1 METCRWL
8 VANRARLNVEDD
20 FGRTPVDMAENNG
33 HDDIASFLR
42 TCINNLEGKR
52 TRTCIN
58 NLEGKR
64 TSLESLLIGGW
75 VAMAVVEYWCC
86 LNFKWSH

>member
-52 TRTCIN
+52 T
-58 NLEGKR
+58 
-64 TSLESLLIGGW
+64 SLESLLIGGW